1 MELGLGLGAKR
12 GKASKL
18 HFEMFF
24 KLKYICKFCF
34 SPTALITTRK

>member
-1 MELGLGLGAKR
+1 MGLGVGAKR

-24 KLKYICKFCF
+24 KLKYICKFWC
-34 SPTALITTRK
+34 SLTALIATRK